1 MPAVTPAREAQ
12 LSPNSFEMCRYNTL
26 ARNPFPFHTY
36 KITSHLHIPNALK
49 PAHFQAPAKISYLT
63 HFLCSD
69 TTGPLSPITHHAPPK
84 GSTMSQPDISQL
96 NRCHYRD
103 SAGRRCRLPRKKSHP
118 TFCLRHARPDELEAG
133 FGAPG
138 KGAVPVGFGAPGKG
152 AVPVGND
159 LPIDLSGELL
169 GPLQDFRSATSVNF
183 VLGRLL
189 LLKAAG
195 VVSARDAAVVT
206 YICQLLI
213 QTVPAVRKEMDWSRR
228 DDPQNAH
235 LRSVINATRSVWG
248 SPETASAAPTEA
260 TGAAAAAASPAH
272 SAAHKPAVASRN

>member
-69 TTGPLSPITHHAPPK
+69 TTGPLSPITHHSPPK

-118 TFCLRHARPDELEAG
+118 TFCLRHARPDEL
-133 FGAPG
+133 APE
-138 KGAVPVGFGAPGKG
+138 P
-152 AVPVGND
+152 N

-213 QTVPAVRKEMDWSRR
+213 QTVPAVRREMDWSRR

-248 SPETASAAPTEA
+248 SPETAPAAPTEA
-260 TGAAAAAASPAH
+260 TGAAAAAPSP
-272 SAAHKPAVASRN
+272 AHKPAVASRN